1 MPIVMVVGVIPGALA
16 VRAAPPDPDALVE
29 DELVAGELLLH
40 PAATT
45 AMTAPA
51 ASA

>member
-16 VRAAPPDPDALVE
+16 VRVAPPDPDPLVE
-29 DELVAGELLLH
+29 DEVEAGELLH

-45 AMTAPA
+45 AITAVA
-51 ASA
+51 ANI